1 MKPGPTYALQS
12 VTKFWFAALMQTKKH
27 PLLSTYLGTER
38 EIVSFHYGDGKPGQ
52 KIYIQAS
59 LHADELPGMLVAHH
73 LRRRFAELEAA
84 GKIRGE
90 IVVVPVANP
99 VGLAQTLLHTQV
111 GRFEMATG
119 QNFNRHYP
127 AMYPAIAD
135 HVESTLSIDEASNAR
150 VVRAAMLAELDALV
164 PKTELESM
172 RRALMRL
179 ACDADVMLDLHCD
192 SDAVLHLYTGTP
204 LWAQCEPLAR
214 YLGAYATLLA
224 TESGDNPFDEACS
237 QTWWQLAEHFSN
249 RSPPIPIPM
258 ACLSVTVELRS
269 QTEVSHALAMQDAE
283 NIIFFLTHR
292 GVIDGVAPPLPALKY
307 PATPLAGSEAI
318 ESPVSGVVAFMKNPG
333 DWIHAGDT
341 IAEVINPLTSEVTT
355 LVSHTDGVLYALENR
370 YFATAGMRLA
380 KVAGAKAFRTGK
392 LLGA

>member
-1 MKPGPTYALQS
+1 MK
-12 VTKFWFAALMQTKKH
+12 TKKH
-27 PLLSTYLGTER
+27 PLLSTYVGTNR
-38 EIVSFHYGDGKPGQ
+38 EIISFHYGGEGQ
-52 KIYIQAS
+52 GEKIYIQAS

-99 VGLAQTLLHTQV
+99 VGLAQTMLYSQV

-119 QNFNRHYP
+119 ENFNRHYP
-127 AMYPAIAD
+127 AMYPAVVDGLEAKLGAD
-135 HVESTLSIDEASNAR
+135 SMANAR
-150 VVRAAMLAELDALV
+150 VIREAMLHHLDSLT

-172 RRALMRL
+172 RRTLLRL
-179 ACDADVMLDLHCD
+179 SCDADVVLDLHCD

-204 LWAQCEPLAR
+204 MWPQCEPLAR
-214 YLGAYATLLA
+214 YMGAYATLLA

-237 QTWWQLAEHFSN
+237 QTWWQLADHFKD
-249 RSPPIPIPM
+249 RAAELPIPM

-269 QTEVSHALAMQDAE
+269 QTDVNHALAIQDAKS
-283 NIIFFLTHR
+283 IISFLIHR
-292 GVIDGVAPPLPALKY
+292 GVIDGVAPPLPELKY
-307 PATPLAGSEAI
+307 AATPLAGSEAI
-318 ESPVSGVVAFMKNPG
+318 SSPVSGVVAFLKKPG
-333 DWIHAGDT
+333 DWIRSGDVL
-341 IAEVINPLTSEVTT
+341 AEVINPITADICE

-380 KVAGAKAFRTGK
+380 KVAGAKAFRSGK
-392 LLGA
+392 LLSA

>member
-1 MKPGPTYALQS
+1 
-12 VTKFWFAALMQTKKH
+12 MQIKKH
-27 PLLSTYLGTER
+27 PLLSSYVGTDR
-38 EIVSFHYGDGKPGQ
+38 EIVSFHYGDDNSGQ

-59 LHADELPGMLVAHH
+59 LHADELPGMLLAHH
-73 LRRRFAELEAA
+73 LREQLAELESA
-84 GKIRGE
+84 GKIIGE

-99 VGLAQTLLHTQV
+99 VGLSQTMLRNQV

-119 QNFNRHYP
+119 ENFNRHYP
-127 AMYPAIAD
+127 AMYPAIVER
-135 HVESTLSIDEASNAR
+135 VESKLTANGEANAR
-150 VVRAAMLAELDALV
+150 VVREAMLSELDAFA
-164 PKTELESM
+164 PRTELECM
-172 RRALMRL
+172 RRVLMRL

-204 LWAQCEPLAR
+204 LWPQCEPLAR

-237 QTWWQLAEHFSN
+237 QTWWQLADHFKE
-249 RSPPIPIPM
+249 RFPMPM
-258 ACLSVTVELRS
+258 ACLSVTVELRGQS
-269 QTEVSHALAMQDAE
+269 DMSHALAIQDAN
-283 NIIFFLTHR
+283 NIIAFLTHR
-292 GVIDGVAPPLPALKY
+292 GVIAGMPPPIPDLIY

-318 ESPVSGVVAFMKNPG
+318 ESPVSGVVVFLKKPG
-333 DWIHAGDT
+333 DWVQSGD
-341 IAEVINPLTSEVTT
+341 ALAQVINPLTSEVSM

-392 LLGA
+392 LLSA

>member
-1 MKPGPTYALQS
+1 MKTI
-12 VTKFWFAALMQTKKH
+12 KH
-27 PLLSTYLGTER
+27 PLLSTYVGTNR
-38 EIVSFHYGDGKPGQ
+38 EIVSFHYGEEGRGE

-99 VGLAQTLLHTQV
+99 VGLAQTLLYSQV

-119 QNFNRHYP
+119 ENFNRHYP
-127 AMYPAIAD
+127 AMYPAVVDGLEAKLGAD
-135 HVESTLSIDEASNAR
+135 SKANAR
-150 VVRAAMLAELDALV
+150 VIREAMLHQLDSLA

-179 ACDADVMLDLHCD
+179 SCDADVVLDLHCD

-204 LWAQCEPLAR
+204 MWPQCEALAR
-214 YLGAYATLLA
+214 YMGAYATLLA

-237 QTWWQLAEHFSN
+237 QTWWQLADQFKDRAAE
-249 RSPPIPIPM
+249 IPIPM

-269 QTEVSHALAMQDAE
+269 QTDVNHELAIQDAE
-283 NIIFFLTHR
+283 NIISFLMHR
-292 GVIDGVAPPLPALKY
+292 GVIDDVAPPLPELKY
-307 PATPLAGSEAI
+307 AATPLAGSEAI
-318 ESPVSGVVAFMKNPG
+318 SSPVSGVVAFLKKPG
-333 DWIHAGDT
+333 DWIHAGDVL
-341 IAEVINPLTSEVTT
+341 AEVINPITAEVCE
-355 LVSHTDGVLYALENR
+355 LASHTDGVLYALENR

-380 KVAGAKAFRTGK
+380 KVAGAKAFRSGK
-392 LLGA
+392 LLSA

>member
-1 MKPGPTYALQS
+1 
-12 VTKFWFAALMQTKKH
+12 MQTRKH
-27 PLLSTYLGTER
+27 PLLSTYVGTER
-38 EIVSFHYGDGKPGQ
+38 EIVSFHYGNGKPGQ
-52 KIYIQAS
+52 KIYIQSS

-73 LRRRFAELEAA
+73 LRTRFLALETA
-84 GKIRGE
+84 GRIVGE

-99 VGLAQTLLHTQV
+99 VGLSQTMLHSQI

-119 QNFNRHYP
+119 ENFNRHYP
-127 AMYPAIAD
+127 PMYPAIA
-135 HVESTLSIDEASNAR
+135 ERIASKLTGNTESNAR
-150 VVRAAMLAELDALV
+150 VVREAMLQELDGLA

-179 ACDADVMLDLHCD
+179 SCDADVVLDLHCD

-204 LWAQCEPLAR
+204 LWTQCEPLAR
-214 YLGAYATLLA
+214 YMGAYATLLA

-237 QTWWQLAEHFSN
+237 QTWWQLADHFKE
-249 RSPPIPIPM
+249 RSPEIVIPM

-269 QTEVSHALAMQDAE
+269 QTDVNHAIAAQDAD
-283 NIIFFLTHR
+283 NIVAFLTHR
-292 GVIDGVAPPLPALKY
+292 GAIEGVAPPLPDLKY

-318 ESPVSGVVAFMKNPG
+318 ESPVSGVVAFLRKPG
-333 DWIHAGDT
+333 DWIQSGDA
-341 IAEVINPLTSEVTT
+341 IAEVINPLTSVATT
-355 LVSHTDGVLYALENR
+355 LNSKTDGVLYAIENR

-392 LLGA
+392 LLSA

>member
-1 MKPGPTYALQS
+1 MK
-12 VTKFWFAALMQTKKH
+12 TKKSS
-27 PLLSTYLGTER
+27 LLSTYVGTNR
-38 EIVSFHYGDGKPGQ
+38 EIVSFHYGCERQGE

-99 VGLAQTLLHTQV
+99 VGLAQTLLHSQV

-119 QNFNRHYP
+119 ENFNRHYP
-127 AMYPAIAD
+127 AMYPAVVEGLEAQLSAD
-135 HVESTLSIDEASNAR
+135 SKANAIVIR
-150 VVRAAMLAELDALV
+150 EAMLRQLEKLI

-172 RRALMRL
+172 RRALMQL
-179 ACDADVMLDLHCD
+179 SCDADVVLDLHCD
-192 SDAVLHLYTGTP
+192 SHAVLHLYTGTP
-204 LWAQCEPLAR
+204 MWPQCEPLAR
-214 YLGAYATLLA
+214 YMGAYATLLA

-237 QTWWQLAEHFSN
+237 QTWWQLADHFKG
-249 RSPPIPIPM
+249 RSTEIPIPM

-269 QTEVSHALAMQDAE
+269 QTDVSHTQAIEDAD
-283 NIIFFLTHR
+283 NIVSFLIHR
-292 GVIDGVAPPLPALKY
+292 GVIDDVAPPLPELRY

-318 ESPVSGVVAFMKNPG
+318 SSPVSGVVAFLKKPG
-333 DWIHAGDT
+333 DWIRTGDILAEIINPIT
-341 IAEVINPLTSEVTT
+341 AEVCELA
-355 LVSHTDGVLYALENR
+355 SHTDGVLYALENR

-380 KVAGAKAFRTGK
+380 KVAGAKAFRSGK
-392 LLGA
+392 LLSA